1 LHPASAGRQSVVFS
15 SHCSQSAAGGL
26 EQLWRTNEG
35 HSQAVPDRLAAGR
48 KSYPSTHNERQQN
61 ATLAEAVL
69 DLQGGNA
76 KDALARLEGLPA
88 PPVPFDA
95 WVSIVRAQALL
106 RLGQGEAAALEFNNI
121 LAHWYLVL
129 FSEDAKDAVLL
140 PLSYLGLGRAR
151 PCRGYSRSAASLRA
165 VLRHLEGRR
174 RRHPHPQGSEGGIRK
189 AEIIC
194 AL

>member
-1 LHPASAGRQSVVFS
+1 MHPASAGRQSVVFL

-76 KDALARLEGLPA
+76 KDGLARLEGLPA

-151 PCRGYSRSAASLRA
+151 ALAGDIVVARQAYEQFFDIWKDADPDIPILKEA
-165 VLRHLEGRR
+165 
-174 RRHPHPQGSEGGIRK
+174 K
-189 AEIIC
+189 AEY
-194 AL
+194 AKLK

>member
-35 HSQAVPDRLAAGR
+35 HSQAVPGRLAAGR

-61 ATLAEAVL
+61 ATPAEAVL

-151 PCRGYSRSAASLRA
+151 ALAGDIVVARQAYEQFFDIWKDADADIPILKEA
-165 VLRHLEGRR
+165 
-174 RRHPHPQGSEGGIRK
+174 K
-189 AEIIC
+189 AEY
-194 AL
+194 AKLK